1 MKRNSLTT
9 ALLAGLA
16 GAAGIAATANAV
28 NVNPDGIGGALIYPY
43 YTVNKGNATLIS
55 VVNTTSQVKAV
66 KVRFLEG
73 RNSREVLD
81 FNLYL
86 SPFDVWVGAISAAS
100 ADANSGG
107 VLSSPDSSCTVPQI
121 PGAPQTSPPAA
132 GSGFPFVTF
141 AFDGSTGNA
150 PRDHNVTQLPRYSAI
165 DRTREGYVEM
175 IEMGVVQAGS
185 ALANAATHNSAGRP
199 ANCAALTAAWLPGGT
214 WAASQSANIQLP
226 TGGLY
231 GSGAIVNGGEGIMY
245 SYDAVAL
252 EGFYTNGNAPAAL
265 HTDPVSVFPNLGAAD
280 SGGGVSR
287 STVIANN
294 GQTLVIDSWSP
305 VSTDGSQAGGWN
317 SVSALFMH
325 DNIYNEYVTAAN
337 LGATSEWVVNFPTK
351 RFYVDRTT
359 AIAPFSNNFFAT
371 SDRPGSCERYT
382 IFLWDREEQ
391 SPRGQ
396 SSVIPSPPPPINPTI
411 PVLCYEAQ
419 VVSFNQT
426 LTPISAGFRSE
437 TANLGARYA
446 ENIPATS
453 GPGGSPANTPFGA
466 GHAQFRFSETSQR
479 LTNPTS
485 GNRYQGLPVI
495 GFWTLKA
502 VNGNLGGVLANY
514 SGTWEHK
521 YSRSITSVTPQ

>member
-43 YTVNKGNATLIS
+43 YTVNKGNTTLIS

-66 KVRFLEG
+66 KVRFIEG

-86 SPFDVWVGAISAAS
+86 SPFDVWVGAIAPANA

-107 VLSSPDSSCTVPQI
+107 VLATTDKSCTVPAI
-121 PGAPQTSPPAA
+121 PAA
-132 GSGFPFVTF
+132 GFPFVTF
-141 AFDGSTGNA
+141 AFDGSQGNA

-175 IEMGVVQAGS
+175 IEMGVVIANSSQAI
-185 ALANAATHNSAGRP
+185 AATHNTAGTP
-199 ANCAALTAAWLPGGT
+199 VNCQLLTNSWLPGGS
-214 WAASQSANIQLP
+214 WAATNGAANISLP

-231 GSGAIVNGGEGIMY
+231 GSAGIVNGGEGIMY
-245 SYDAVAL
+245 SYDAIAL
-252 EGFYTNGNAPAAL
+252 EGFYTNGASPAAL
-265 HTDPVSVFPNLGAAD
+265 HTDPVRVVPNLGSAD
-280 SGGGVSR
+280 SGAGVSR
-287 STVIANN
+287 SLVVANN
-294 GQTLVIDSWSP
+294 GTTLVQDVWSP
-305 VSTDGSQAGGWN
+305 VALSGANGGWD
-317 SVSALFMH
+317 SVSAVFMH
-325 DNIYNEYVTAAN
+325 DNVFNEYLTAAN
-337 LGATSEWVVNFPTK
+337 LGATSEWVLNFPTK
-351 RFYVDRTT
+351 NWYVDR
-359 AIAPFSNNFFAT
+359 AAPARAPFSNIFFAT
-371 SDRPGSCERYT
+371 TATPGACERYT
-382 IFLWDREEQ
+382 INLWDREEQ

-396 SSVIPSPPPPINPTI
+396 ANIIPSPPPPINPTI

-426 LTPISAGFRSE
+426 LTAISPGFRSE

-446 ENIPATS
+446 ENIPANS
-453 GPGGSPANTPFGA
+453 GSAGNPANTPFGA
-466 GHAQFRFSETSQR
+466 GHAQFSFSETTQR
-479 LTNPTS
+479 LQNPVS

-495 GFWTLKA
+495 GFWSMKA
-502 VNGNLGGVLANY
+502 INGNVGGALANY
-514 SGTWEHK
+514 SGVWQHK
-521 YSRSITSVTPQ
+521 YSRSVTSVTPN

>member
-43 YTVNKGNATLIS
+43 YTVNK
-55 VVNTTSQVKAV
+55 VKAV

-86 SPFDVWVGAISAAS
+86 SPFDVWVGAISPADAAN
-100 ADANSGG
+100 ANSGG
-107 VLSSPDSSCTVPQI
+107 VLTTPDRSCTVPAI
-121 PGAPQTSPPAA
+121 PAA
-132 GSGFPFVTF
+132 GFPFVTF
-141 AFDGSTGNA
+141 AFDGSPNNA
-150 PRDHNVTQLPRYSAI
+150 PADHNVTQLPRYSQV

-185 ALANAATHNSAGRP
+185 ALANAATHNTAGVP
-199 ANCAALTAAWLPGGT
+199 ANCGALVAAWLPGGV
-214 WAASQSANIQLP
+214 WAQSNGAANIQLP

-231 GSGAIVNGGEGIMY
+231 GSGAIVNGAEGIMY

-252 EGFYTNGNAPAAL
+252 EGFYTNGAAPAAL
-265 HTDPVSVFPNLGAAD
+265 HTDPVAVEPNLGSAD
-280 SGGGVSR
+280 SGSGVSR

-294 GQTLVIDSWSP
+294 GQTLVQDVWAP
-305 VSTDGSQAGGWN
+305 VGVSGAAGGWN
-317 SVSALFMH
+317 SVSAVFMH
-325 DNIYNEYVTAAN
+325 DNVYNEYVTAAA
-337 LGATSEWVVNFPTK
+337 LGATSEWVLTFPTK
-351 RFYVDRTT
+351 NFYVDRT
-359 AIAPFSNNFFAT
+359 APAPVGPPFSNRFRAT
-371 SDRPGSCERYT
+371 SANPGSCERFT
-382 IFLWDREEQ
+382 IDLWDREEQ
-391 SPRGQ
+391 RPRGL
-396 SSVIPSPPPPINPTI
+396 SFVIPSPPPPTNENI

-419 VVSFNQT
+419 VVTFNQT
-426 LTPISAGFRSE
+426 LTAISPGFRSE

-453 GPGGSPANTPFGA
+453 GPGGTPPNTPFGA
-466 GHAQFRFSETSQR
+466 GHAKFGFNEASQR
-479 LTNPTS
+479 LVNPVS
-485 GNRYQGLPVI
+485 GNQYRGLPVI
-495 GFWTLKA
+495 GFWTLRA
-502 VNGNLGGVLANY
+502 INGNLGGTLANY

-521 YSRSITSVTPQ
+521 YSRNITSGTP

>member
-28 NVNPDGIGGALIYPY
+28 NVNPDGIGGALVYPY
-43 YTVNKGNATLIS
+43 YTVNKGNTTLIS
-55 VVNTTSQVKAV
+55 VVNTTNFVKAV
-66 KVRFLEG
+66 KVRFIEG

-86 SPFDVWVGAISAAS
+86 SPFDVWVGAISGAS

-107 VLSSPDSSCTVPQI
+107 VLTSPDRSCVVPSI
-121 PGAPQTSPPAA
+121 PAA
-132 GSGFPFVTF
+132 GFPFVTF
-141 AFDGSTGNA
+141 AYDGSPGNA

-175 IEMGVVQAGS
+175 IEMGEVVPGS
-185 ALANAATHNSAGRP
+185 THAAAATHNSAGIP
-199 ANCAALTAAWLPGGT
+199 ANCGFLTASWLPGGS
-214 WAASQSANIQLP
+214 WAATNGAANISIP
-226 TGGLY
+226 RGGLY

-245 SYDAVAL
+245 SYDAIAL

-265 HTDPVSVFPNLGAAD
+265 HTDPVRVVPNLGSAD

-294 GQTLVIDSWSP
+294 GTTLVQDVWSP
-305 VSTDGSQAGGWN
+305 VALSGANGGWD
-317 SVSALFMH
+317 SVSAVFMH
-325 DNIYNEYVTAAN
+325 DNVYNEYVTAAA
-337 LGATSEWVVNFPTK
+337 LGATSEWVLNFPTK
-351 RFYVDRTT
+351 NWYVDRI
-359 AIAPFSNNFFAT
+359 APARAPFSNIFFAT
-371 SDRPGSCERYT
+371 TTAPGACERYS
-382 IFLWDREEQ
+382 IGVWDREEQ
-391 SPRGQ
+391 TPQGQ
-396 SSVIPSPPPPINPTI
+396 TFVIPSPPPPINPTI
-411 PVLCYEAQ
+411 PVFCYEAQ

-426 LTPISAGFRSE
+426 LTAISPGFRSE

-453 GPGGSPANTPFGA
+453 GPGGNPANTPFGA
-466 GHAQFRFSETSQR
+466 GHVRLTFSETSQR
-479 LTNPTS
+479 LSNPVS
-485 GNRYQGLPVI
+485 GNRYQGLPVV

-502 VNGNLGGVLANY
+502 INGNVGGALANY
-514 SGTWEHK
+514 SGTWQHK

>member
-43 YTVNKGNATLIS
+43 YTVNKGNTTLIS

-66 KVRFLEG
+66 KVRFIEG

-86 SPFDVWVGAISAAS
+86 SPFDVWVGAIAPADAAN
-100 ADANSGG
+100 ANSGG
-107 VLSSPDSSCTVPQI
+107 VLTTPDNSCTVPQI
-121 PGAPQTSPPAA
+121 PTA
-132 GSGFPFVTF
+132 GFPFVTF
-141 AFDGSTGNA
+141 AFDGSQGNA
-150 PRDHNVTQLPRYSAI
+150 PRDHNVTSLPRYSAI

-175 IEMGVVQAGS
+175 IEMGVVQTGS
-185 ALANAATHNSAGRP
+185 ALANAATHNTEGRP
-199 ANCAALTAAWLPGGT
+199 ANCGALTAAWLPNGAWSTTNG
-214 WAASQSANIQLP
+214 AANIQLP

-231 GSGAIVNGGEGIMY
+231 GSGAIVNAGEGIMY
-245 SYDAVAL
+245 SYDAFAL

-265 HTDPVSVFPNLGAAD
+265 HTDPVRVVPNLGSAD

-294 GQTLVIDSWSP
+294 GQTLVVDTWSP
-305 VSTDGSQAGGWN
+305 VGLTGAAGGWD

-325 DNIYNEYVTAAN
+325 DNVYNEYVTAAN
-337 LGATSEWVVNFPTK
+337 LGATSEWVLNFPTK
-351 RFYVDRTT
+351 NFYVDRTT
-359 AIAPFSNNFFAT
+359 ARAPFSNVFFAT
-371 SDRPGSCERYT
+371 SANPGSCERFT
-382 IFLWDREEQ
+382 INLWDREEQ

-396 SSVIPSPPPPINPTI
+396 SFVIPSPPPPINPTI

-419 VVSFNQT
+419 VVTFNQT
-426 LTPISAGFRSE
+426 LTAISAGFRSE

-453 GPGGSPANTPFGA
+453 GPGGTPANTPFGA
-466 GHAQFRFSETSQR
+466 GHAQFSFNETSQR
-479 LTNPTS
+479 LTNPVS

-495 GFWTLKA
+495 GFWTLRA
-502 VNGNLGGVLANY
+502 VNGNLGGTLANY

-521 YSRSITSVTPQ
+521 YSRNVTSTAPGN